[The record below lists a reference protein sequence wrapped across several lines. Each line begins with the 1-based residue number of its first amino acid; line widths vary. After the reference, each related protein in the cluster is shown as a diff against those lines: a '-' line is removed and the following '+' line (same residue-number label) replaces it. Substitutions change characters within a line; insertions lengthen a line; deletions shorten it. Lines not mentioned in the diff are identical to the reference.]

1 MELAEKLTA
10 LRKEKGLSQKELA
23 EMMLVS
29 RQAVSKWERGEA
41 VPTTENLRYL
51 SALYGVTMERLFG
64 GEPEAA
70 LRLAVDEK
78 RRQTRLAMAKW
89 LALALW
95 ALVLLAAIL
104 CATFFRKEDKAIVP
118 LNKIEGREIEPRK
131 DIEIE
136 LEW

>member
-1 MELAEKLTA
+1 MELGEKLTA

-51 SALYGVTMERLFG
+51 SALYGVTMESLFG

-70 LRLAVDEK
+70 LRLAEDEK

-104 CATFFRKEDKAIVP
+104 CATFFRKI
-118 LNKIEGREIEPRK
+118 NY
-131 DIEIE
+131 
-136 LEW
+136 

>member
-1 MELAEKLTA
+1 MGA
-10 LRKEKGLSQKELA
+10 G
-23 EMMLVS
+23 
-29 RQAVSKWERGEA
+29 RGG
-41 VPTTENLRYL
+41 PDHGNLRYL
-51 SALYGVTMERLFG
+51 SALYGVTMESLFG
-64 GEPEAA
+64 RRAGGGAPAGGGREAA
-70 LRLAVDEK
+70 AD
-78 RRQTRLAMAKW
+78 RLAMAKW